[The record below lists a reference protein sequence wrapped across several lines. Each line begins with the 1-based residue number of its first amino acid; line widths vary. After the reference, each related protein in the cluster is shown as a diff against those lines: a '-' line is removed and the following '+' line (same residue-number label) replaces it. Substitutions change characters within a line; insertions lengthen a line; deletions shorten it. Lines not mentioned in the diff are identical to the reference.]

1 MRAFGYHNQD
11 LSFIKNTRL
20 GGSTNVQFRFEIFN
34 LWNWHMFSNPGE
46 WGALAFNNDIVES
59 GLREVER
66 IGHRATHDA
75 DSGALR
81 VLSRSRQRGAI
92 QPVPGSVAPLSSHV
106 LTRPSPH
113 LLDSRCADGHG
124 GGETGP
130 RRRRSRCRFTE
141 GVTALKSGDLK
152 TAERA
157 FRDVV
162 ANGGERPFVH
172 HNLGIV
178 LQQRGEHQ
186 AALAEFRAAER
197 LDPAFG
203 PAWLLAGVSLLAL
216 GRPRDAVTELDRA
229 AELLPG
235 EAAVHLQLADAFER
249 TGNITGVV
257 REYRRLVELGPSNE
271 DYLYRLGKA
280 YLRLAQQSYE
290 RLRAVA
296 PRSARLSQA
305 LGDRVPRTEP
315 AGDGARCLRAG
326 GAHRSLPAGRSPRSC
341 PDSLR

>member
-1 MRAFGYHNQD
+1 MSLRALPRICSILVVLTVTVAARQD
-11 LSFIKNTRL
+11 LPPTL
-20 GGSTNVQFRFEIFN
+20 
-34 LWNWHMFSNPGE
+34 
-46 WGALAFNNDIVES
+46 AL
-59 GLREVER
+59 
-66 IGHRATHDA
+66 
-75 DSGALR
+75 
-81 VLSRSRQRGAI
+81 
-92 QPVPGSVAPLSSHV
+92 
-106 LTRPSPH
+106 
-113 LLDSRCADGHG
+113 
-124 GGETGP
+124 
-130 RRRRSRCRFTE
+130 RFTE

-162 ANGGERPFVH
+162 AKGGERPFVH

-197 LDPAFG
+197 LDPSFG
-203 PAWLLAGVSLLAL
+203 PAWLLAGVSLLAV

-280 YLRLAQQSYE
+280 TSRLAQQSYE

-296 PRSARLSQA
+296 PRSARLPQA
-305 LGDRVPRTEP
+305 LGDQYVEQNRPEM
-315 AGDGARCLRAG
+315 ALEAFEQAARIDP
-326 GAHRSLPAGRSPRSC
+326 LPDGRSPRSC
-341 PDSLR
+341 PHSLR

>member
-1 MRAFGYHNQD
+1 MSLRTLPRICSILVVLTVTVAARQD
-11 LSFIKNTRL
+11 LPPTL
-20 GGSTNVQFRFEIFN
+20 
-34 LWNWHMFSNPGE
+34 
-46 WGALAFNNDIVES
+46 AL
-59 GLREVER
+59 
-66 IGHRATHDA
+66 
-75 DSGALR
+75 
-81 VLSRSRQRGAI
+81 
-92 QPVPGSVAPLSSHV
+92 
-106 LTRPSPH
+106 
-113 LLDSRCADGHG
+113 
-124 GGETGP
+124 
-130 RRRRSRCRFTE
+130 RFTE

-203 PAWLLAGVSLLAL
+203 PAWLLAGVSLLAV
-216 GRPRDAVTELDRA
+216 GRPRDAITELDRA

-249 TGNITGVV
+249 TGNITGVI

-280 YLRLAQQSYE
+280 YSETGSAI
-290 RLRAVA
+290 LRAA
-296 PRSARLSQA
+296 SGRCAA
-305 LGDRVPRTEP
+305 LGPPLAGTRGPVPRTEP
-315 AGDGARCLRAG
+315 AGDGASMPSSRRRASIPPC
-326 GAHRSLPAGRSPRSC
+326 RTFTSLLPGFTSMR
-341 PDSLR
+341 DD

>member
-1 MRAFGYHNQD
+1 MSLRTLARICSILVVLTVTVAARQD
-11 LSFIKNTRL
+11 LPPPL
-20 GGSTNVQFRFEIFN
+20 
-34 LWNWHMFSNPGE
+34 
-46 WGALAFNNDIVES
+46 AL
-59 GLREVER
+59 
-66 IGHRATHDA
+66 
-75 DSGALR
+75 
-81 VLSRSRQRGAI
+81 
-92 QPVPGSVAPLSSHV
+92 
-106 LTRPSPH
+106 
-113 LLDSRCADGHG
+113 
-124 GGETGP
+124 
-130 RRRRSRCRFTE
+130 RFTE
-141 GVTALKSGDLK
+141 GVTALKAGDLK

-162 ANGGERPFVH
+162 AEGGERPFVH

-197 LDPAFG
+197 LDPSFG
-203 PAWLLAGVSLLAL
+203 PAWLLAGVSLLAV
-216 GRPRDAVTELDRA
+216 GRPRDAITELDRA

-305 LGDRVPRTEP
+305 LGDQYLEQNRPEM
-315 AGDGARCLRAG
+315 ARDAFEQAARIDP
-326 GAHRSLPAGRSPRSC
+326 SLPDVHLALARIHFDEGRLNDAAAEVERERALV
-341 PDSLR
+341 PDSAAARALQARIDAARKGR